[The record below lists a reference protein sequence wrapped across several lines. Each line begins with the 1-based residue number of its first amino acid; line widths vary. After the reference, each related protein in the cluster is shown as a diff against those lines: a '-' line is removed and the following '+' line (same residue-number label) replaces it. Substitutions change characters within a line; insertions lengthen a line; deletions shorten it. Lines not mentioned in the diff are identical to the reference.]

1 MMDFVLEAWV
11 SSIIEGKKLQWMMGK
26 GEPWQPGEK
35 LKLLFAGYN
44 GTRNTGSDVRVEE
57 MLRQIRRILGPENVD
72 LSMMT
77 FNFDRSRGYFEGT
90 SQVRLPDIFP
100 PFLASEVPKHHG
112 VVACEG
118 SMFKSKFANALA
130 TMMIGSLGIAA
141 AENKLSIGY
150 GAEAGHMDPLVA
162 KMCGRYCRNS
172 LVITRNDESR
182 KILRELG
189 VPTELGTDT
198 AWTFEPLGAEYGQK
212 ALHDVGWD
220 GKTPVLVVCPINP
233 FEWPVKA
240 SVAKAALHSL
250 AGAYK
255 DSHYRGPYFHNAG
268 PEANRANEH
277 YLSSIAKAV
286 AAFRQKRSV
295 FVIMAATERM
305 DARACGRISEKLGG
319 VPVLT
324 SDDYNMYQMVSI
336 LRACRMMVS
345 SRYHGIVTSMPALVA
360 SAGIT
365 MDERIRNLMNERGH
379 QELLMNVDDP
389 DLEARTLAAIEI
401 LDRDGER
408 IADGIAR
415 SVVRNLKLM
424 ARMGVYF
431 EEEVQRRYP
440 EFPNAARRMELGGL
454 PAADERGVE
463 GIGGGVRVGLVFELG
478 IPDRPDSHVIP
489 GTDSCQPGE
498 ERGQR
503 CSSGTSRRAGGPA
516 DRAAVAGSGAG
527 GAGLSAATA
536 AEKGRPLRVAG
547 A

>member
-11 SSIIEGKKLQWMMGK
+11 SSIIEGKKIQWMMGK

-57 MLRQIRRILGPENVD
+57 MLRQIRRILEPENVD

-77 FNFDRSRGYFEGT
+77 FNFDRSRGYFAGT

-100 PFLASEVPKHHG
+100 PFLAHEVPRHHG

-212 ALHDVGWD
+212 ALRDVSWD

-240 SVAKAALHSL
+240 SVAKAALHRL
-250 AGAYK
+250 TGAYK
-255 DSHYRGPYFHNAG
+255 ESHYRGPYFHHAG
-268 PEANRANEH
+268 PEADRAYEH

-286 AAFRQKRSV
+286 AAFRQKKNV

-305 DARACGRISEKLGG
+305 DARPCRRISEKLGG
-319 VPVLT
+319 VPILT
-324 SDDYNMYQMVSI
+324 SDDYNMYELVSI
-336 LRACRMMVS
+336 LRVCRLMVS

-389 DLEARTLAAIEI
+389 DLEARTLAALEI
-401 LDRDGER
+401 LDREGER

-415 SVVRNLKLM
+415 TTVRNLKLM

-440 EFPNAARRMELGGL
+440 EFPTRRGEWSWEDYLPPMGEALKQLVAAYG
-454 PAADERGVE
+454 
-463 GIGGGVRVGLVFELG
+463 
-478 IPDRPDSHVIP
+478 
-489 GTDSCQPGE
+489 
-498 ERGQR
+498 
-503 CSSGTSRRAGGPA
+503 
-516 DRAAVAGSGAG
+516 
-527 GAGLSAATA
+527 
-536 AEKGRPLRVAG
+536 
-547 A
+547 

>member
-11 SSIIEGKKLQWMMGK
+11 SGIIEGKKIQWIMGR

-141 AENKLSIGY
+141 AENKLSVGY

-172 LVITRNDESR
+172 LVITRNEESR
-182 KILRELG
+182 RILRELG

-212 ALHDVGWD
+212 VLRDVGWD
-220 GKTPVLVVCPINP
+220 GTTPVLVVCPINP

-250 AGAYK
+250 TGAYK
-255 DSHYRGPYFHNAG
+255 ESHYRGPYFHNAG
-268 PEANRANEH
+268 PEADRAYEH
-277 YLSSIAKAV
+277 YLSSITNAV
-286 AAFRQKRSV
+286 AAFRREKSV

-305 DARACGRISEKLGG
+305 DARPCRRISEKLGG

-324 SDDYNMYQMVSI
+324 SDDYNMYQLVSI

-379 QELLMNVDDP
+379 QDLLMNVDDP
-389 DLEARTLAAIEI
+389 DLEARTLAALEI
-401 LDRDGER
+401 LYSDGER

-415 SVVRNLKLM
+415 TVVRNLKLM

-440 EFPNAARRMELGGL
+440 EFPTRRGEWSWEDYLPPMSEGL
-454 PAADERGVE
+454 R
-463 GIGGGVRVGLVFELG
+463 GLV
-478 IPDRPDSHVIP
+478 
-489 GTDSCQPGE
+489 
-498 ERGQR
+498 
-503 CSSGTSRRAGGPA
+503 
-516 DRAAVAGSGAG
+516 AAYG
-527 GAGLSAATA
+527 
-536 AEKGRPLRVAG
+536 
-547 A
+547 

>member
-1 MMDFVLEAWV
+1 
-11 SSIIEGKKLQWMMGK
+11 
-26 GEPWQPGEK
+26 

-57 MLRQIRRILGPENVD
+57 MLRQIRRILGPNQVD
-72 LSMMT
+72 FSMMT

-100 PFLASEVPKHHG
+100 PFLAKEVPKHHG

-150 GAEAGHMDPLVA
+150 GAEAGPMDPLVA
-162 KMCGRYCRNS
+162 KMCARYCRNS

-212 ALHDVGWD
+212 ALREVGWD

-250 AGAYK
+250 TGAYQA
-255 DSHYRGPYFHNAG
+255 SHYRGPYFHNSG
-268 PEANRANEH
+268 PEADRAYEH
-277 YLSSIAKAV
+277 YLSSIANAV
-286 AAFRQKRSV
+286 AAFRQTENV
-295 FVIMAATERM
+295 FVILAATERM
-305 DARACGRISEKLGG
+305 DARPCRRISEKLGG

-324 SDDYNMYQMVSI
+324 SDDYNMYQLVSI
-336 LRACRMMVS
+336 LRACRLMLS

-389 DLEARTLAAIEI
+389 DLEARTLAALEI
-401 LDRDGER
+401 LGREGER

-415 SVVRNLKLM
+415 TVVKNLKLM

-431 EEEVQRRYP
+431 EEEVLRRYP
-440 EFPNAARRMELGGL
+440 EFPTRRGEWSWEDYLPPMSDGL
-454 PAADERGVE
+454 KQLVE
-463 GIGGGVRVGLVFELG
+463 AYG
-478 IPDRPDSHVIP
+478 
-489 GTDSCQPGE
+489 
-498 ERGQR
+498 
-503 CSSGTSRRAGGPA
+503 
-516 DRAAVAGSGAG
+516 
-527 GAGLSAATA
+527 
-536 AEKGRPLRVAG
+536 
-547 A
+547 

>member
-26 GEPWQPGEK
+26 SEPWQPGEK

-77 FNFDRSRGYFEGT
+77 FNFDRSRGYFDGT
-90 SQVRLPDIFP
+90 TQVRLPDIFP
-100 PFLASEVPKHHG
+100 PFLANEVPKHHG

-118 SMFKSKFANALA
+118 SMFKSKFANALT

-141 AENKLSIGY
+141 AENKLSVGY
-150 GAEAGHMDPLVA
+150 GAEAGYMDPLVA

-172 LVITRNDESR
+172 LVIARNDESR

-198 AWTFEPLGAEYGQK
+198 AWTFEPLGAQYGQK
-212 ALHDVGWD
+212 ALRDVGWD
-220 GKTPVLVVCPINP
+220 GRTPVLVVCPINP

-250 AGAYK
+250 TGAYK
-255 DSHYRGPYFHNAG
+255 GSHYRGPYFHNAG
-268 PEANRANEH
+268 PEADRAYEH
-277 YLSSIAKAV
+277 YVSSIAKAV

-305 DARACGRISEKLGG
+305 DARACRRISEKLGG
-319 VPVLT
+319 VPILT
-324 SDDYNMYQMVSI
+324 SDEYNMYQLVSV
-336 LRACRMMVS
+336 LRACRMMLS
-345 SRYHGIVTSMPALVA
+345 SRYHGVVTSMPALVA

-389 DLEARTLAAIEI
+389 DLEERTLAALEI
-401 LDRDGER
+401 LDREGER

-415 SVVRNLKLM
+415 TVVRNLKLM

-440 EFPNAARRMELGGL
+440 EFPTRRGEWSWEDYLPPMGQGLQEL
-454 PAADERGVE
+454 V
-463 GIGGGVRVGLVFELG
+463 
-478 IPDRPDSHVIP
+478 
-489 GTDSCQPGE
+489 
-498 ERGQR
+498 
-503 CSSGTSRRAGGPA
+503 
-516 DRAAVAGSGAG
+516 
-527 GAGLSAATA
+527 SAYS
-536 AEKGRPLRVAG
+536 
-547 A
+547 

>member
-1 MMDFVLEAWV
+1 MMDFFLEAWV
-11 SSIIEGKKLQWMMGK
+11 SAIIEGKKVQWVLGK
-26 GEPWQPGEK
+26 GQPWQPGEK

-57 MLRQIRRILGPENVD
+57 MLRQVRRILGAENVD

-100 PFLASEVPKHHG
+100 PFLAKEVPKHHG

-141 AENKLSIGY
+141 AENKLSVGY

-162 KMCGRYCRNS
+162 KMCARFCKNS
-172 LVITRNDESR
+172 LVITRNEESR

-189 VPTELGTDT
+189 VPAELGTDT

-212 ALHDVGWD
+212 ALRDVGWD
-220 GKTPVLVVCPINP
+220 GKTSVLVVCPINP

-250 AGAYK
+250 TGAYAS
-255 DSHYRGPYFHNAG
+255 SHYRGPYFHNAG
-268 PEANRANEH
+268 PEADRAYEH

-286 AAFRQKRSV
+286 VAFRQKKNV
-295 FVIMAATERM
+295 FVIMVATERL
-305 DARACGRISEKLGG
+305 DSRPSKRIAEKLGG
-319 VPVLT
+319 VPILT
-324 SDDYNMYQMVSI
+324 SEEYNMYQLVSV
-336 LRACRMMVS
+336 LRACHLMVS
-345 SRYHGIVTSMPALVA
+345 SRYHGIVTSMAGLVP

-379 QELLMNVDDP
+379 RELLMNVDDP
-389 DLEARTLAAIEI
+389 DLAERTLAALEI
-401 LDRDGER
+401 LDREGER

-415 SVVRNLKLM
+415 TVVRNLKLM

-440 EFPNAARRMELGGL
+440 EFPTRRGEWSWEDYLPPMSTGLRELVAAY
-454 PAADERGVE
+454 
-463 GIGGGVRVGLVFELG
+463 
-478 IPDRPDSHVIP
+478 S
-489 GTDSCQPGE
+489 
-498 ERGQR
+498 
-503 CSSGTSRRAGGPA
+503 
-516 DRAAVAGSGAG
+516 
-527 GAGLSAATA
+527 
-536 AEKGRPLRVAG
+536 
-547 A
+547 

>member
-11 SSIIEGKKLQWMMGK
+11 SSIIEGKKIQWMMGK
-26 GEPWQPGEK
+26 REPWQPGEK

-90 SQVRLPDIFP
+90 SQVHLPDIFP
-100 PFLASEVPKHHG
+100 PFLANEVPRHHG

-162 KMCGRYCRNS
+162 KMCGRYCKNS
-172 LVITRNDESR
+172 LVITRNNESR

-212 ALHDVGWD
+212 ALRDVGWD

-250 AGAYK
+250 TGAYTE
-255 DSHYRGPYFHNAG
+255 SHYRGPYFHNAG
-268 PEANRANEH
+268 PEADRAYEH
-277 YLSSIAKAV
+277 YLSSIANAV
-286 AAFRQKRSV
+286 AAFRQRKMKNV
-295 FVIMAATERM
+295 FVVMAATERM
-305 DARACGRISEKLGG
+305 DARPCRRISEKLGG

-336 LRACRMMVS
+336 LRACRLMVS
-345 SRYHGIVTSMPALVA
+345 SRYHGIVTSMPGLVA

-415 SVVRNLKLM
+415 TVVRNLKLM

-440 EFPNAARRMELGGL
+440 EFPTRRGEWSWEDYLPPMSEGLRELVQ
-454 PAADERGVE
+454 AY
-463 GIGGGVRVGLVFELG
+463 
-478 IPDRPDSHVIP
+478 S
-489 GTDSCQPGE
+489 
-498 ERGQR
+498 
-503 CSSGTSRRAGGPA
+503 
-516 DRAAVAGSGAG
+516 
-527 GAGLSAATA
+527 
-536 AEKGRPLRVAG
+536 
-547 A
+547 

>member
-11 SSIIEGKKLQWMMGK
+11 SSIIERKKVQWMMGK
-26 GEPWQPGEK
+26 REPWQPGEK

-57 MLRQIRRILGPENVD
+57 MLRQIRRILGSENVD

-77 FNFDRSRGYFEGT
+77 FNVDRSRGYFDGT
-90 SQVRLPDIFP
+90 TQVRLPDIFP
-100 PFLASEVPKHHG
+100 PFLANEVPKHHG

-130 TMMIGSLGIAA
+130 TMMIGALGIAA

-182 KILRELG
+182 RILRELG

-212 ALHDVGWD
+212 ALRDVGWD

-250 AGAYK
+250 TGAYK
-255 DSHYRGPYFHNAG
+255 ESHYRGPYFHNAG
-268 PEANRANEH
+268 PEADRAYEH

-286 AAFRQKRSV
+286 AAFRQKKNV

-305 DARACGRISEKLGG
+305 DARACLRISEKLGG

-324 SDDYNMYQMVSI
+324 SDDYNMYQLVSV

-379 QELLMNVDDP
+379 PELLMNVDDP

-440 EFPNAARRMELGGL
+440 EFPTRRGEWSWEDYLPSMSDPLKELVAAYG
-454 PAADERGVE
+454 
-463 GIGGGVRVGLVFELG
+463 
-478 IPDRPDSHVIP
+478 
-489 GTDSCQPGE
+489 
-498 ERGQR
+498 
-503 CSSGTSRRAGGPA
+503 
-516 DRAAVAGSGAG
+516 
-527 GAGLSAATA
+527 
-536 AEKGRPLRVAG
+536 
-547 A
+547 